1 MEVVIED
8 IHSEVDRF
16 RICDFI
22 FIRTSA
28 NVVAVIK
35 DIHSKVDRFRI
46 CDFHFI
52 RTSANAANVVARTLA
67 TSGLRGCGIRTWEA
81 IALIG

>member
-8 IHSEVDRF
+8 IHSEVDQF

-35 DIHSKVDRFRI
+35 DIHSEVDRFRI
-46 CDFHFI
+46 CDFYFI
-52 RTSANAANVVARTLA
+52 RTSANVVACTLA
-67 TSGLRGCGIRTWEA
+67 TSGSRGCGIRTWEA